1 MLVDIC
7 LVAVRWRLE
16 MKFKQGMLAIFR
28 NGEQAVIHKADISNE
43 EVAILFDR
51 EVTGSSEKSA
61 FWNYKLD
68 GKWIGDGNDIVKTL
82 EV

>member
-1 MLVDIC
+1 
-7 LVAVRWRLE
+7 
-16 MKFKQGMLAIFR
+16 MKLKRGMLAIFR
-28 NGEQAVIHKADISNE
+28 NGEQAVIHKSDISNE

-51 EVTGSSEKSA
+51 EVTGGSEKSV

-82 EV
+82 EI

>member
-1 MLVDIC
+1 
-7 LVAVRWRLE
+7 
-16 MKFKQGMLAIFR
+16 MKFKPGMLAIFR
-28 NGEQAVIHKADISNE
+28 NGEQAVIHEANINNK

-51 EVTGSSEKSA
+51 EVTGSSEKSLL
-61 FWNYKLD
+61 WNYTIN